1 MLLFMIVITAAT
13 GKLGHHVVDA
23 LLAKV
28 PANQIVV
35 AVRDPDKAKD
45 FAAKG
50 IAVRLGDYSKPE
62 TLRAAFRGADKLLL
76 ISSSEVGQRERQHK
90 AAIAAAAAE
99 NIPFIAYTSILHAD
113 TSRMALAV
121 EHLATEKA
129 IQATGIAYAFL
140 RNGWYIE
147 NYSENLGAA
156 LAHGVLLGSA
166 QDGRI
171 AAATRRDFAEAAAA
185 VLTTEGHVNKI
196 YELAGDVPFTMTE
209 LAKGV
214 ADVAGKPVSY
224 QDLPVADYTK
234 ALIGFGV
241 PSAFAEVLADSDAG
255 IARGELDDR
264 SGDLKKLIGHATT
277 PFRGVIETAVRAAKG

>member
-1 MLLFMIVITAAT
+1 MIVITAAT

-28 PANQIVV
+28 PATQIAV
-35 AVRDPDKAKD
+35 AVRNPDKAQD

-50 IAVRLGDYSKPE
+50 IDVRHGDYAQPD
-62 TLRAAFRGADKLLL
+62 TLRSAIRGADKLLL
-76 ISSSEVGQRERQHK
+76 ISSSEIGQRERQHK
-90 AAIAAAAAE
+90 AAIAAAMAE
-99 NIPFIAYTSILHAD
+99 KVPFLAYTSILHAD

-129 IQATGIAYAFL
+129 IQASGIPYVFL

-166 QDGRI
+166 QNGKI
-171 AAATRRDFAEAAAA
+171 AAATRKDFAEAAAF
-185 VLTTEGHVNKI
+185 VLTGDGHANKT
-196 YELAGDVPFTMTE
+196 YELAGDQPFTLSE
-209 LAKGV
+209 LASVV
-214 ADVAGKPVSY
+214 ASIAGKPISY
-224 QDLPVADYTK
+224 QDLPVADYMK
-234 ALIGFGV
+234 ALVGFGV

-264 SGDLKKLIGHATT
+264 SGDLRKLIGRATT
-277 PFRGVIETAVRAAKG
+277 SLRSVIESAVSTRKG